1 MREDRVA
8 GLRRF
13 GNWISAGREQAA
25 PLVGELLEHEPTE
38 WDSWL
43 TGRPEARSVQLFE
56 GLLQVAEAD
65 DSRAL
70 PLTEFVLRHVDS
82 VTVPPEADL
91 PLLFVRGHAR
101 RVRAGALLKAND
113 PGAALRAYD
122 EAAAIFRSEPVA
134 RRELAVVETAA
145 ASLRPGVAARLLA
158 ETPFSEWPGLAA
170 REELQ
175 NAEALQE
182 LSRQVVARSD
192 SVPLESLAIAGLA
205 AAIADSLPRQGQEE
219 LVAELRAQAWKDL
232 GIIYRYLARFSD
244 SMEAFDRADAI
255 LQPFGR
261 LKHQSAI
268 LQLAR
273 AGTLDEAGRHDA
285 AMPLVHAARSAFRQA
300 GDTRRLFLCGILEGA
315 ILQRSGR
322 HRDAVVLYESLLEEA
337 RGLNDP
343 DLEAT
348 LYLNTGLALV
358 ELGEF
363 AAAGERLGQAAALFE
378 RLGRPLKVAR
388 TQLAR
393 GRMLVRQG
401 NVEEGLA
408 QLHSARG
415 QFLRCN
421 LVEEA
426 GLCGLDIV
434 EAHLSRGA
442 AIEAEAFARQT
453 VREFTA
459 AHLNARAITALQYL
473 SEAVAARKASAAT
486 VENVREFIQSLRRKP
501 DAEFKVPA

>member
-25 PLVGELLEHEPTE
+25 PLVRELLEHDPTE

-56 GLLQVAEAD
+56 GLLQVAEGD
-65 DSRAL
+65 DPRSL

-82 VTVPPEADL
+82 VTVPSEADL
-91 PLLFVRGHAR
+91 ALLFVRGHAR
-101 RVRAGALLKAND
+101 RVRGLALLKAND
-113 PGAALRAYD
+113 PHAALQAYD
-122 EAAAIFRSEPVA
+122 EAAAIFRTEPVA
-134 RRELAVVETAA
+134 HAELKRV
-145 ASLRPGVAARLLA
+145 
-158 ETPFSEWPGLAA
+158 
-170 REELQ
+170 
-175 NAEALQE
+175 LQE
-182 LSRQVVARSD
+182 LSRQVVARID
-192 SVPLESLAIAGLA
+192 SVPLESLAIAGRA
-205 AAIADSLPRQGQEE
+205 VAIADSLAGEGREQAPAEAI
-219 LVAELRAQAWKDL
+219 AELRARAWKDL
-232 GIIYRYLARFSD
+232 GVVYRCLARFSD
-244 SMEAFDRADAI
+244 SLAAIDRADAI
-255 LQPFGR
+255 VQPFGR

-285 AMPLVHAARSAFRQA
+285 AMPLVHAARTAFRQL
-300 GDTRRLFLCGILEGA
+300 GDTRRLLLCGILEGA
-315 ILQRSGR
+315 ILQHSGR
-322 HRDAVVLYESLLEEA
+322 HRDAVVLYESLLENA
-337 RGLNDP
+337 RERNDP
-343 DLEAT
+343 DLDAT
-348 LYLNTGLALV
+348 LHNNAGHALV

-363 AAAGERLGQAAALFE
+363 AAAGEHLGQAAALFD
-378 RLGRPLKVAR
+378 RLGRPLKIAG

-393 GRMLVRQG
+393 GRMLVRRG
-401 NVEEGLA
+401 NIEEGLA
-408 QLHSARG
+408 QLHTARD
-415 QFLRCN
+415 QFLSRN

-442 AIEAEAFARQT
+442 AIEAEAFARQI

-473 SEAVAARKASAAT
+473 SEAVAARNASAAT
-486 VENVREFIQSLRRKP
+486 VENVREFIHSLRRRP

>member
-25 PLVGELLEHEPTE
+25 PLVSELLEHEPME

-65 DSRAL
+65 APRSL

-82 VTVPPEADL
+82 VAVPPEADL
-91 PLLFVRGHAR
+91 ALLFVRGHAR
-101 RVRAGALLKAND
+101 RVRAFALLKAND

-122 EAAAIFRSEPVA
+122 DAAAIFRTEPVA
-134 RRELAVVETAA
+134 RRELALVETAA
-145 ASLRPGVAARLLA
+145 ASLRPDVAARLLA

-182 LSRQVVARSD
+182 LSRQVGARSD

-205 AAIADSLPRQGQEE
+205 AAIADSLSRQGREQV
-219 LVAELRAQAWKDL
+219 VAELRAQAWKDL
-232 GIIYRYLARFSD
+232 GVVYRCLARFSD
-244 SMEAFDRADAI
+244 SLAAIDTADAI

-273 AGTLDEAGRHDA
+273 AGTLDEAGHHDA
-285 AMPLVHAARSAFRQA
+285 AMSLVHAARSAFGQA

-315 ILQRSGR
+315 ILQHSGH
-322 HRDAVVLYESLLEEA
+322 HRDAVLLYESLLEDP
-337 RGLNDP
+337 RGRNDP

-348 LYLNTGLALV
+348 LHNNAGHALV

-363 AAAGERLGQAAALFE
+363 AAAGEHLGEAAALFN
-378 RLGRPLKVAR
+378 RLGRPLKVAM

-393 GRMLVRQG
+393 ARMLVRQG
-401 NVEEGLA
+401 NIEEGLA

-415 QFLRCN
+415 QFLSRN

-442 AIEAEAFARQT
+442 AIEAEAFARQI

-459 AHLNARAITALQYL
+459 AQLNTRAITALQYL
-473 SEAVAARKASAAT
+473 SEAVAMRNASVAT
-486 VENVREFIQSLRRKP
+486 VGNVREFIHSLRQKP

>member
-1 MREDRVA
+1 
-8 GLRRF
+8 
-13 GNWISAGREQAA
+13 
-25 PLVGELLEHEPTE
+25 
-38 WDSWL
+38 
-43 TGRPEARSVQLFE
+43 
-56 GLLQVAEAD
+56 
-65 DSRAL
+65 
-70 PLTEFVLRHVDS
+70 
-82 VTVPPEADL
+82 
-91 PLLFVRGHAR
+91 
-101 RVRAGALLKAND
+101 
-113 PGAALRAYD
+113 
-122 EAAAIFRSEPVA
+122 
-134 RRELAVVETAA
+134 
-145 ASLRPGVAARLLA
+145 
-158 ETPFSEWPGLAA
+158 
-170 REELQ
+170 
-175 NAEALQE
+175 
-182 LSRQVVARSD
+182 
-192 SVPLESLAIAGLA
+192 
-205 AAIADSLPRQGQEE
+205 

>member
-25 PLVGELLEHEPTE
+25 PLVRELLEHEPTE

-56 GLLQVAEAD
+56 GLLQVAEAGD
-65 DSRAL
+65 ARVL
-70 PLTEFVLRHVDS
+70 QLTEFVLRHVDS

-91 PLLFVRGHAR
+91 ALLFVRGHAR
-101 RVRAGALLKAND
+101 RVHAFALLRAND

-122 EAAAIFRSEPVA
+122 EAAAIFRSELFA
-134 RRELAVVETAA
+134 RRELALVETAA
-145 ASLRPGVAARLLA
+145 APLRPGVAARLLA

-192 SVPLESLAIAGLA
+192 SVPLEFLAIAGLA
-205 AAIADSLPRQGQEE
+205 VAIADSLPRQGREE
-219 LVAELRAQAWKDL
+219 AVADLRAQAWKDL
-232 GIIYRYLARFSD
+232 SVVYRYLARFSD
-244 SMEAFDRADAI
+244 SLAAIDRADAI
-255 LQPFGR
+255 VQPFAG

-285 AMPLVHAARSAFRQA
+285 AMALIHAARSAFRQF
-300 GDTRRLFLCGILEGA
+300 GDTRRLYLCGILEGA
-315 ILQRSGR
+315 ILQHSGR
-322 HRDAVVLYESLLEEA
+322 HRDAVVLYESLLEDV
-337 RGLNDP
+337 RGRNDP

-348 LYLNTGLALV
+348 LHNNAGHALV
-358 ELGEF
+358 ELAEF
-363 AAAGERLGQAAALFE
+363 TAADEHLGQAAALFD
-378 RLGRPLKVAR
+378 RLGRPLKVAG

-393 GRMLVRQG
+393 GRMLVRRG
-401 NVEEGLA
+401 HVEDGLV

-415 QFLRCN
+415 QFLSRN

-442 AIEAEAFARQT
+442 AIEAEAFARQI

-459 AHLNARAITALQYL
+459 AHLN
-473 SEAVAARKASAAT
+473 
-486 VENVREFIQSLRRKP
+486 
-501 DAEFKVPA
+501 